1 MVVAKTYVGTS
12 GWSYENWVGPV
23 YPARSTPKLRYY
35 SSIFGSVEIDS
46 TFYAYPKPA
55 MVQGWIKNTP
65 PGFKFSAKLP
75 QIITH
80 KKRLEKV
87 DDELKQFLDLIKPIS
102 EADKL
107 GAILIQLPPSFTSQ
121 SQNALEDFFKLLP
134 SQYFFAVEFR
144 HKSWQENNTKKL
156 LESYHV
162 SNVITDSPLELASD
176 ITTDWAYI
184 RYHGRG
190 QRIWYDYRY
199 SQDEIDKIAKKL
211 DEIQDKT
218 RIVYEYFNNHYG
230 GAAVENALQLIQK
243 TSSLSSN
250 QLHVLNQFKQKT
262 TDLDSF
268 SS

>member
-12 GWSYENWVGPV
+12 GWSYEDWVGPV

-35 SSIFGSVEIDS
+35 SSIFGSVEIYS

-107 GAILIQLPPSFTSQ
+107 GAILIQLPPSFASQ
-121 SQNALEDFFKLLP
+121 SQNVLEDFFKLLP
-134 SQYFFAVEFR
+134 SEYFFAVEFR
-144 HKSWQENNTKKL
+144 HKSWQETNTKKL
-156 LESYHV
+156 LESYRI

-176 ITTDWAYI
+176 ITTEWAFI

-199 SQDEIDKIAKKL
+199 SQDEIDKLAKKL
-211 DEIQDKT
+211 QEIQDKT
-218 RIVYEYFNNHYG
+218 SIVYAYFNNHYG

-243 TSSLSSN
+243 TGSLLSK
-250 QLHVLNQFKQKT
+250 QLEILNQFKLKIK
-262 TDLDSF
+262 DLDSF